1 MPQVK
6 RAEGSPTCP
15 NGVAARCWG
24 FLSGGEGYLVPTM
37 ADPEPSRSELRS
49 RAEQTRAQSQTLQGQ
64 VSALAEAVAQVELD
78 IARVHEAIADQG
90 GSLAARAREH
100 AKWAREFAARE
111 HAEAVRLGRV
121 GRAEGRWPAGA
132 T

>member
-1 MPQVK
+1 
-6 RAEGSPTCP
+6 
-15 NGVAARCWG
+15 
-24 FLSGGEGYLVPTM
+24 M
-37 ADPEPSRSELRS
+37 ADPEPSRPELRS
-49 RAEQTRAQSQTLQGQ
+49 RAEQARAHSQTLQGQ
-64 VSALAEAVAQVELD
+64 VAGLAEAVAQVELD
-78 IARVHEAIADQG
+78 VARVHEAIADQG

-100 AKWAREFAARE
+100 AKWAQEFAARE